1 MDFFDVVKHR
11 YSHKAAFKPDAVP
24 EDHLKAIVSAGVA
37 APSGMNTQST
47 EFIIVTDAALR
58 QRIGA
63 LASSAPL
70 NTAPALIAVV
80 SNPQPL
86 SSGTSFY
93 LEDYA
98 AATMSL
104 TLAATALGYASGWI
118 DVVFRNPQAQQTV
131 RELLGIPESRL
142 LTAIVPVGLPAE
154 PGQRRT
160 KKPFEQ
166 RASWDR
172 YGAQC

>member
-63 LASSAPL
+63 LAGSAPF
-70 NTAPALIAVV
+70 N
-80 SNPQPL
+80 
-86 SSGTSFY
+86 
-93 LEDYA
+93 
-98 AATMSL
+98 
-104 TLAATALGYASGWI
+104 TALGYASGWI

-142 LTAIVPVGLPAE
+142 LTAIVLVGLPAE

-166 RASWDR
+166 RANWDR
-172 YGAQC
+172 HGAQR